1 MRPGAVVAVS
11 FVAAV
16 LGGAVALA
24 AAGTV
29 GWVGDDSA
37 TTTVVVDGGSK
48 AAAVA
53 PSSARPL
60 TGNGFDPAAIYAKR
74 SAGVVT
80 IYSFFGSDRRS
91 ASQGSGFV
99 VSDDGHI
106 LTNSHVVTN
115 VGGESDGAARGAR
128 RVYVEFADGDR
139 VEGKVVGWDI
149 FDDVGL
155 VQVDPKDHTLVP
167 VPLGDSGQV
176 AVGEPVAA
184 IGSPFGN
191 QTSLAVGVVAAT
203 GRSIGSLTSRY
214 DVADAIQIDAPI
226 NKGNSGG
233 PLFDARG
240 RVIGINSQINSESG
254 AAEGV
259 GFAIPINAA
268 KRSMEQLISSGKVAY
283 AFIGVSTED
292 VTPSIARRFGY
303 SAERGALVARVE
315 SGTPAA
321 AAGLQGSTRTE
332 SFNGANVSVGGDV
345 IIAIDGQTVASAEDL
360 IRIVS
365 DRLVPGQTAS
375 FSVLRKGTKR
385 LSISVKLGERSEAP
399 TP

>member
-1 MRPGAVVAVS
+1 
-11 FVAAV
+11 V
-16 LGGAVALA
+16 LGGVVALA
-24 AAGTV
+24 GARTA

-37 TTTVVVDGGSK
+37 TTTVVVDGGST
-48 AAAVA
+48 AVA
-53 PSSARPL
+53 VAASSARPL
-60 TGNGFDPAAIYAKR
+60 TGNGFDPAAIYANR

-80 IYSFFGSDRRS
+80 IYSFFGSERRS

-115 VGGESDGAARGAR
+115 VGEGDGAARGAT

-155 VQVDPKDHTLVP
+155 VQVDPKDHALVP
-167 VPLGDSGQV
+167 VPLGDSAQV

-254 AAEGV
+254 TAEGV

-268 KRSMEQLISSGKVAY
+268 KRSMAQLISRGKVAY

-292 VTPSIARRFGY
+292 VTPSIARHFGY
-303 SAERGALVARVE
+303 STERGALVARVE